1 MSDSRPPNSSAWR
14 EGASPGGALDA
25 VRFRAALMTTFPEIL
40 ADLARVDPGNL
51 HEQARCLGR
60 HVARSVALSDQATVK
75 KAFEFLSTAI
85 EQASPEVGNAL
96 EVSLLEPLALPEA
109 ESDRGWVLALMPPG
123 LEVAWRNAH
132 ELRQRLLDGAE

>member
-14 EGASPGGALDA
+14 EAASPGGALDA

-40 ADLARVDPGNL
+40 TDLARIDAANL
-51 HEQARCLGR
+51 HEHARCLGR
-60 HVARSVALSDQATVK
+60 YVARSIGLSDQAAVK
-75 KAFEFLSTAI
+75 KAFEFLASAL

-96 EVSLLEPLALPEA
+96 EVSLLEPLALPDG
-109 ESDRGWVLALMPPG
+109 ESDHAWVLTLMPQR

-132 ELRQRLLDGAE
+132 ALRQRLLDRTE